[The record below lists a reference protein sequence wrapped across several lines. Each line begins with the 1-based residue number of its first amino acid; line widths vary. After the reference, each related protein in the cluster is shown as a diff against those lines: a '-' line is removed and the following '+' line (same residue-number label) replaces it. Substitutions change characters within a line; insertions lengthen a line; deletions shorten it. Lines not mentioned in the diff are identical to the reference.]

1 VTFTCLDGTEAQL
14 FAGREALN
22 KISGHNKEKHMK
34 FPVHS
39 SRPALVYACALSL
52 FPTLALAQHYQ
63 QSNLVSNV
71 PVTPA
76 ASVTDPNLTNA
87 WGLVH
92 GPTTPWWISNNAGG
106 TSTLYNTSGLNP
118 ANPAGQTPAP
128 VLEPVTINTLNA
140 PGGTPGNGV
149 KILNAP
155 SQQGSGSPTTTMFNG
170 SPTNFLL
177 AAKKQAIFLW
187 ATEDGTIQGWN
198 PAVNPTT
205 AVIEVDKSQIP
216 TKTNGAVY
224 KGATIAGVD
233 GKEYILAANFRSGR
247 IDVFDSNFKQIRLPE
262 WVLND
267 DELPRGFAPFNVQ
280 GIGGNIYVTYAQ
292 QDAAKHDPIG
302 GAGLGFVAVF
312 NDHGRKI
319 AHLEHGDWFNAPWG
333 IVLTPANFG
342 VFSHAILVGNFL
354 GGNIAAF
361 NPLTGRYI
369 GSVLNADGSAV
380 NIDGLWALVFGN
392 GGASGPGSTLFF
404 TAGPDHETNGLFGT
418 LTPVTAELQADDVQ

>member
-1 VTFTCLDGTEAQL
+1 
-14 FAGREALN
+14 
-22 KISGHNKEKHMK
+22 MK

-52 FPTLALAQHYQ
+52 FPTLAWAQHYQ
-63 QSNLVSNV
+63 QQNLVSNV

-76 ASVTDPNLTNA
+76 ASVTDPNLQNA

-128 VLEPVTINTLNA
+128 VLEPVTIVALNA
-140 PGGTPGNGV
+140 LGGTPGNGV
-149 KILNAP
+149 KIPNAP
-155 SQQGSGSPTTTMFNG
+155 GQQVSGSPTSTMFNG

-177 AAKKQAIFLW
+177 APGDQAVFLFV
-187 ATEDGTIQGWN
+187 TEDGTIQGWN
-198 PAVNPTT
+198 PAVDAKT
-205 AVIEVDKSQIP
+205 AVIKFPDSQAQN
-216 TKTNGAVY
+216 KTSEAVY
-224 KGATIAGVD
+224 KGATIAGMN
-233 GKEYILAANFRSGR
+233 GKEYILAANFHSGR
-247 IDVFDSNFKQIRLPE
+247 IDVFDSNFKQVSIPE
-262 WVLND
+262 RILD
-267 DELPRGFAPFNVQ
+267 DDDIPYGFAPFNVQ
-280 GIGGNIYVTYAQ
+280 GIGNNIYVTYAA
-292 QDAAKHDPIG
+292 QDSAKHDPVG

-312 NDHGRKI
+312 NHHGRKI

-333 IVLTPANFG
+333 VVLAPADFG

-361 NPLTGRYI
+361 NPLTGRYL
-369 GSVLNADGSAV
+369 GSVLNANGSAV
-380 NIDGLWALVFGN
+380 NIDGLWALAFGN
-392 GGASGPGSTLFF
+392 GGASGPGNTLFF